1 MFSHSYFPIQCVI
14 FCLAVLYLSKRGRYS
29 LKIIHMLIIP
39 FRMLGV
45 HFTFVISANI
55 IFIPFSFIEAE
66 AVSFEIL
73 SNSDRIF
80 DPQELLD
87 LKQRQRGGPELVQEI
102 RKQANDVSVQICWGT
117 FVSFLHSFNYMVHCP
132 AH

>member
-1 MFSHSYFPIQCVI
+1 
-14 FCLAVLYLSKRGRYS
+14 
-29 LKIIHMLIIP
+29 
-39 FRMLGV
+39 MLGV

>member
-1 MFSHSYFPIQCVI
+1 
-14 FCLAVLYLSKRGRYS
+14 
-29 LKIIHMLIIP
+29 
-39 FRMLGV
+39 MLGA
-45 HFTFVISANI
+45 HFTSVISANI
-55 IFIPFSFIEAE
+55 VFIPLYICFTE
-66 AVSFEIL
+66 VEIVD
-73 SNSDRIF
+73 SDWIF

-117 FVSFLHSFNYMVHCP
+117 FVSFLHPFNYMVHCP